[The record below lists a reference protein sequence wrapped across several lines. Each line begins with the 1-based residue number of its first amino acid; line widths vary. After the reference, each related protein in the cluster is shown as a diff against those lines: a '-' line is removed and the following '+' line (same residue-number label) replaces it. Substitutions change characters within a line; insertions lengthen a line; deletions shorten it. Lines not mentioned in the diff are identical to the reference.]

1 MNNKSF
7 ICLENREKGSIILIV
22 LMVLTLLTVAG
33 ISAIYMSTTES
44 YIVRNATL
52 HKQNFQ
58 LAEAAAF
65 VGIRRI
71 LNSDEVPQAAWIF
84 EYSDDPAGNKRFYEL
99 GAGEK
104 IDTNVEI
111 YNPGLLEQRG
121 EADDETLWYYFVWYD
136 VEPLPGDVFG
146 EGKVVGAY
154 NSDTYGR
161 AAVEIGIKKFFD
173 VSY

>member
-7 ICLENREKGSIILIV
+7 VCPENREKGSIILIV

-33 ISAIYMSTTES
+33 ISATYMSTTES

-71 LNSDEVPQAAWIF
+71 LNADVAPQATWIF
-84 EYSDDPAGNKRFYEL
+84 DQDPANTTRFYEL
-99 GAGEK
+99 DTGGK
-104 IDTNVEI
+104 IDGDVEI
-111 YNPGLLEQRG
+111 YNPDLLAQRG
-121 EADDETLWYYFVWYD
+121 EADDETLWYYFVWIR
-136 VEPLPGDVFG
+136 EPFGDDLHG
-146 EGKVVGAY
+146 TGKVVGVY
-154 NSDTYGR
+154 NSGTYGR
-161 AAVEIGIKKFFD
+161 AAVEIGIEREF
-173 VSY
+173 YAAN